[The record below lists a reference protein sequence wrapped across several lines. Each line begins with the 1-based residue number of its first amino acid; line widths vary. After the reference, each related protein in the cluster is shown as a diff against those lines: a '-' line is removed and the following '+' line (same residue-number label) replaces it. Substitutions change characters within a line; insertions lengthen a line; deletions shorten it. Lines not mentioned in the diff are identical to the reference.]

1 MKKHLSEFYSH
12 LTTKHE
18 SQHYRYGLHKDARPD
33 LLASHLQSL
42 SLPEFRKLVSDPH
55 WNSYPTYTWQNGTA
69 KNSSNPKEYYTL
81 ISRAV
86 KMMVVVSPKYR
97 EELIKHSEGIFRM
110 ATINSSLG
118 KDKLKAARIAI
129 KSRDTRVRKLAVK
142 ILPVKDL
149 TPMLETEKDSSVLNK
164 LAGRIGSLNMIE
176 AGRRSKYRWS
186 RSEAFYN
193 DSLDMDEIRS
203 FLEKKSSG
211 KTIPVYEHNI
221 LTKVVYH
228 LAASELPFA
237 LDVLEAFSSKDAEA
251 KSLFMAKL
259 TGQNDA

>member
-1 MKKHLSEFYSH
+1 MKKHLSEFYSY
-12 LTTKHE
+12 LTTNHGSLKN
-18 SQHYRYGLHKDARPD
+18 YRYGFHKDARPD

-42 SLPEFRKLVSDPH
+42 SLPEFRKLVSEPH
-55 WNSYPTYTWQNGTA
+55 WNSYPTFVWKGGEGPNKKAHYA
-69 KNSSNPKEYYTL
+69 L
-81 ISRAV
+81 IFRAV

-110 ATINSSLG
+110 ATINSTLG

-149 TPMLETEKDSSVLNK
+149 IPMLQTEKDSSVLSK
-164 LAGRIGSLNMIE
+164 LATRIGPLNMIE
-176 AGRRSKYRWS
+176 AGKRSKYRWS

-203 FLEKKSSG
+203 FLEKKAAS
-211 KTIPVYEHNI
+211 KTIPVHDHYV
-221 LTKVVYH
+221 LMKVVYH
-228 LAASELPFA
+228 LSASELPFA
-237 LDVLEAFSSKDAEA
+237 LDVLNTFSSRDAEG

-259 TGQNDA
+259 TGQNDS

>member
-18 SQHYRYGLHKDARPD
+18 SQHYRYGYHKDARPD

-69 KNSSNPKEYYTL
+69 KNSSNPKEYYNL

-149 TPMLETEKDSSVLNK
+149 TPMLETEKDSSVLSK
-164 LAGRIGSLNMIE
+164 LAARIGPLNMIE